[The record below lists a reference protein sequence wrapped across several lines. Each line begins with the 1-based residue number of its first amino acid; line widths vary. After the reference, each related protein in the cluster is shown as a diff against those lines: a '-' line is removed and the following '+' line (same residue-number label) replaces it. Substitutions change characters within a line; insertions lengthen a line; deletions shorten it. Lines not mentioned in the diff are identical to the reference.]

1 MTPQPRWAGARRNT
15 IIDQQLWFLGRD
27 IGGPLGNAL
36 LAYGFERHR
45 PAGGVGSSAY
55 LLRLDASV
63 DQAPRVLICWGF
75 GVYIGADATCA
86 TDHRIPAD
94 AAGRPA
100 APWSGMLLQRFGA
113 SPGLVR
119 SAISPTLHQVADLPA
134 RWPARNDADR
144 ASASRLLHMLAHT
157 LADYERW
164 AITTLGSAH
173 RAAALH
179 AAPRHKRHRF
189 LNAPELSEAWE
200 RWAELRCARF
210 EPDVTQGQQ
219 RAVA

>member
-1 MTPQPRWAGARRNT
+1 
-15 IIDQQLWFLGRD
+15 
-27 IGGPLGNAL
+27 
-36 LAYGFERHR
+36 
-45 PAGGVGSSAY
+45 
-55 LLRLDASV
+55 
-63 DQAPRVLICWGF
+63 
-75 GVYIGADATCA
+75 
-86 TDHRIPAD
+86 
-94 AAGRPA
+94 
-100 APWSGMLLQRFGA
+100 MLLQRFGA

-189 LNAPELSEAWE
+189 LNAPELSEAWK

>member
-27 IGGPLGNAL
+27 IGGPLGNAP

-45 PAGGVGSSAY
+45 PAGICGSSAY
-55 LLRLDASV
+55 LLRLEDPSHQV
-63 DQAPRVLICWGF
+63 PQVLICWGF
-75 GVYIGADATCA
+75 GLYIGADATCA
-86 TDHRIPAD
+86 TDHRIPAV
-94 AAGRPA
+94 AAGHPPT
-100 APWSGMLLQRFGA
+100 PWSGMLLQRFGA

-119 SAISPTLHQVADLPA
+119 SAISPTLHQVADLPV

-173 RAAALH
+173 RTAALH

-189 LNAPELSEAWE
+189 LNAPELSEAWK